1 MRKPGEEEGRAC
13 KRQARREAGHAKG
26 RTEGRQG
33 IREAGQRRQG
43 MRKAE
48 QEGGMGHMA

>member
-26 RTEGRQG
+26 RTGGRHGAYG
-33 IREAGQRRQG
+33 IVGLVFIYF
-43 MRKAE
+43 
-48 QEGGMGHMA
+48 